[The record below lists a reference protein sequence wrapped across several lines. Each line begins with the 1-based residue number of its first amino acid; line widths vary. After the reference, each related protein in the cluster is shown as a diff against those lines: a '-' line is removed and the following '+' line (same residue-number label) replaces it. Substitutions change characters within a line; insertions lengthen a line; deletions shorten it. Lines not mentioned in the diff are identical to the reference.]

1 MKLRKNSTDYT
12 AEEVQEISDKLE
24 FILKKHQKLK
34 RTTLNERFCGACLI
48 QSINEG
54 VGPPDTFTMKLE
66 DSFLRDLID
75 TERTVKFYNPD
86 AFTEIGKWIEITK
99 SNPDISEYFAD
110 GKVPYIF
117 KYISETIKQYDYWVT
132 NDYINYILDHLR
144 IQVRQSCWG
153 GRVFEAELVF
163 NKVEM
168 VECCITEEEV
178 PKSLAYYN
186 GDVYI
191 SEDAYQEFTRCNP

>member
-34 RTTLNERFCGACLI
+34 RTTLNERFCGAFLI
-48 QSINEG
+48 QSMKEG
-54 VGPPDTFTMKLE
+54 VDPPDT
-66 DSFLRDLID
+66 
-75 TERTVKFYNPD
+75 
-86 AFTEIGKWIEITK
+86 FTEIGKWIEITK

-117 KYISETIKQYDYWVT
+117 QYISETIKQYDYWISSK
-132 NDYINYILDHLR
+132 YINYILDNLR

-178 PKSLAYYN
+178 PKSLAYCN

-191 SEDAYQEFTRCNP
+191 SEDAYQEFRRCNP